1 MTDPLV
7 SSLLAAVAANPDD
20 VPLRLHVAGVLLDRG
35 RPAQA
40 VELCSAVLQRE
51 VGNADALTLLA
62 RATRALA
69 IPAGEPDRPPA
80 PAPTPA
86 PDHREPGAVRGP
98 VPDPEQ
104 AAGAD
109 PAGGADP
116 AAEPHRRLNPDSGL
130 PAAGGLNEDGG
141 LVPDGGLGADAVGGA
156 GPGAGLRGGPG
167 PDEEPTLA
175 GGLGPA
181 GAVDPAAEPPGEL
194 EPDEVLAEFDWSAA
208 EEQVRDIVP
217 PPLVAGVPGAAG
229 PFTEIEP
236 STVRF
241 ADVGGLDAVKQRLE
255 IAFLGPMRNPE
266 LARLY
271 GKSLAGG
278 LLLYGPPGC
287 GKTFIARAV
296 AGELGARFYAVSLA
310 DVLDHYLGDT
320 ERNVQAIFETARRN
334 APCVLFLDEV
344 DAIGHRRSRIGSGWT
359 GMRGAVNQLLHEM
372 DSVANPA
379 TGARAGVF
387 VLAATNHP
395 WDIDPALRR
404 PGRLD
409 RTILVLPPDRPAR
422 EAILG
427 YHLRQRPVAG
437 VDVAAVARRTADFSG
452 ADLAHLCDTAAEL
465 ALESS
470 VRTGRVRP
478 IDMSDVDA
486 ALRQVSPSTGPWL
499 QTARNVA
506 MFANSGGEYDDLLAY
521 LKAKK
526 LV

>member
-7 SSLLAAVAANPDD
+7 SSLLAAVAATPQD
-20 VPLRLHVAGVLLDRG
+20 VPLRLHVAGVLLERG

-40 VELCSAVLQRE
+40 AELCSTVLQGDD
-51 VGNADALTLLA
+51 GNTDALILLA
-62 RATRALA
+62 RATEALTRSA
-69 IPAGEPDRPPA
+69 GPADA
-80 PAPTPA
+80 TPA
-86 PDHREPGAVRGP
+86 NGT
-98 VPDPEQ
+98 
-104 AAGAD
+104 AADTTAAD
-109 PAGGADP
+109 TTAADGT
-116 AAEPHRRLNPDSGL
+116 AADGT
-130 PAAGGLNEDGG
+130 AA
-141 LVPDGGLGADAVGGA
+141 GA
-156 GPGAGLRGGPG
+156 GPGAG
-167 PDEEPTLA
+167 A
-175 GGLGPA
+175 GPA
-181 GAVDPAAEPPGEL
+181 GPGAV
-194 EPDEVLAEFDWSAA
+194 EFDWSAA

-217 PPLVAGVPGAAG
+217 PPLLEAEPGPPA
-229 PFTEIEP
+229 PDTDLEP
-236 STVRF
+236 SGVRLT
-241 ADVGGLDAVKQRLE
+241 DVGGLDAVKQRLE

-296 AGELGARFYAVSLA
+296 AGELGAQFYAVSLA
-310 DVLDHYLGDT
+310 DILDHYLGDT
-320 ERNVQAIFETARRN
+320 ERNVRAIFDTARRN

-344 DAIGHRRSRIGSGWT
+344 DAIGHRRSRIGSGWS

-379 TGARAGVF
+379 SDRRDGVF

-409 RTILVLPPDRPAR
+409 RTILVLPPDRTAR
-422 EAILG
+422 EAILRF
-427 YHLRQRPVAG
+427 HLQQRPLAG
-437 VDVAAVARRTADFSG
+437 IDVAAIAQRTADFSG

-470 VRTGRVRP
+470 VRTGQVRP

-486 ALRQVSPSTGPWL
+486 ALRQLAPSTGPWL

>member
-35 RPAQA
+35 WPAEA
-40 VELCSAVLQRE
+40 AELCSTVLRQQRA
-51 VGNADALTLLA
+51 NAEALTLLA
-62 RATRALA
+62 RATEALSGSA
-69 IPAGEPDRPPA
+69 APASAAEPAGQPA
-80 PAPTPA
+80 AT
-86 PDHREPGAVRGP
+86 
-98 VPDPEQ
+98 
-104 AAGAD
+104 AD
-109 PAGGADP
+109 PATAAPAADP
-116 AAEPHRRLNPDSGL
+116 ARSATAADATAVDATAVDATAADATAADGGA
-130 PAAGGLNEDGG
+130 AAGGAGS
-141 LVPDGGLGADAVGGA
+141 VG
-156 GPGAGLRGGPG
+156 
-167 PDEEPTLA
+167 
-175 GGLGPA
+175 
-181 GAVDPAAEPPGEL
+181 
-194 EPDEVLAEFDWSAA
+194 FDWSAA
-208 EEQVRDIVP
+208 EEQVSDIVP
-217 PPLVAGVPGAAG
+217 PPLVEAGPGEPVPAGEFEPGA
-229 PFTEIEP
+229 
-236 STVRF
+236 VRLS
-241 ADVGGLDAVKQRLE
+241 DVGGLEAVKRRLE
-255 IAFLGPMRNPE
+255 VAFLGPMRNPE

-310 DVLDHYLGDT
+310 DILDHYLGDT
-320 ERNVQAIFETARRN
+320 ERNVKAIFDTARRN

-344 DAIGHRRSRIGSGWT
+344 DAIGHRRSRIGSGWS

-379 TGARAGVF
+379 TGRPAGVF

-395 WDIDPALRR
+395 WDVDPALRR

-409 RTILVLPPDRPAR
+409 RTILVLPPDSPAR
-422 EAILG
+422 EAILRF
-427 YHLRQRPVAG
+427 HLRQRPLAG
-437 VDVAAVARRTADFSG
+437 IDLAAIVRRTDDFSG

-470 VRTGRVRP
+470 VQSGHARP
-478 IDMSDVDA
+478 IDMSDVEA
-486 ALRQVSPSTGPWL
+486 ALRQVRPSTGPWL

-506 MFANSGGEYDDLLAY
+506 MFANSGAEYDDLLAY